1 MSSDNTS
8 NNKENTNPMTKEDAA
23 RIQAA
28 KVRVTRINND
38 NPSNPNPLSRHSCEA
53 ADNIPRPNQCPLHE
67 VAKKSDT
74 GETAA
79 GSFAARAQSAADKN
93 EKDTKPAAA
102 DPAGGGTSPSSGDR
116 QEAALV

>member
-28 KVRVTRINND
+28 K
-38 NPSNPNPLSRHSCEA
+38 
-53 ADNIPRPNQCPLHE
+53 
-67 VAKKSDT
+67 AKKSDT